1 MVPPFRHTADT
12 RHEIVIIPPDSPVIA
27 RNATG
32 QGMLR
37 AGRSGPE
44 RTIHDMAE
52 PHQHAV
58 DRAPGPVVG
67 VVVGLSYLA
76 LAQYIIWLN
85 DPVNA
90 GAGYWPAAG
99 ITLAALLLVPARR
112 WPWVLGAVVVA
123 EIGGSALH
131 GYPVA
136 ASAWWAAGNAA
147 EPLVAA
153 VVLRRLGRGSGRLS
167 PLHDLLA
174 FLACGVVLG
183 PLVGAVIG
191 SVGTHLEFGRPWPEV
206 AVKWAIGD
214 GLGVLVVAPLLLCW
228 REEAGPRRSRLEG
241 VALAVLVV
249 AAPFVAFRS
258 WSSEWDVVLPYV
270 VFPMLMWASV
280 RFGVR
285 GAAVTGFALA
295 EVASIG
301 TALGYGPF
309 HDAATADD
317 RRVAVLQV
325 FLGTALTAGLVIATF
340 VADSLRR
347 ARAYEHQ
354 RSAASALQAAVLPE
368 QLPEVPGVELAAR
381 YAPAFVDAS
390 LHVGGDWYDV
400 FALPSGATALAIGDV
415 AGHDLPAAVVMAQ
428 LRNGMRSLF
437 METED
442 AAHVLAALD
451 RQLALGGDG
460 VIATAICA
468 SYRDGVVTWANAGH
482 PPLLLA
488 AADGSVRLLE
498 DDPCPVLGIGDG
510 EHRTHTVALA
520 PGDVLVGFTDG
531 LVEHRSWPLGEA
543 LDSLVSLV
551 ERTPTREPDAL
562 CSVLLEQGL
571 GGRRREDDVCVL
583 VARRT

>member
-1 MVPPFRHTADT
+1 MAEAEQDA
-12 RHEIVIIPPDSPVIA
+12 ID
-27 RNATG
+27 
-32 QGMLR
+32 R
-37 AGRSGPE
+37 ASGPL
-44 RTIHDMAE
+44 
-52 PHQHAV
+52 
-58 DRAPGPVVG
+58 VG
-67 VVVGLSYLA
+67 AVVGLSYLA
-76 LAQYIIWLN
+76 LAQYVIWLN

-99 ITLAALLLVPARR
+99 ITLAALLLVPVRR
-112 WPWVLGAVVVA
+112 WGWVLGAVVAA
-123 EIGGSALH
+123 EIGGGALH

-136 ASAWWAAGNAA
+136 ASAWWAAGNAT
-147 EPLVAA
+147 EPVVAA
-153 VVLRRLGRGSGRLS
+153 LLLRRLGRGSGRLS
-167 PLHDLLA
+167 PLPDLGA
-174 FLACGVVLG
+174 FLACGVVVG
-183 PLVGAVIG
+183 PLVGATIG
-191 SVGTHLEFGRPWPEV
+191 SIGTALEFGRPWSEV
-206 AVKWAIGD
+206 VLKWAIGD
-214 GLGVLVVAPLLLCW
+214 GLGVLVVAPLLVCW

-249 AAPFVAFRS
+249 AVPLLAFRS
-258 WSSEWDVVLPYV
+258 WSEAWDVVLPYV

-295 EVASIG
+295 EVANIG

-309 HDAATADD
+309 HAAASADD

-354 RSAASALQAAVLPE
+354 RSAAAALQAAVLPE
-368 QLPEVPGVELAAR
+368 QLPSVPGVELAAR

-400 FALPSGATALAIGDV
+400 FTLPSGATALAVGDV
-415 AGHDLPAAVVMAQ
+415 AGHDLQAAVVMAQ

-437 METED
+437 IETED
-442 AAHVLAALD
+442 AAHVLSALD
-451 RQLALGGDG
+451 RQLALAGDG

-488 AADGSVRLLE
+488 SAADGSVRLLD
-498 DDPCPVLGIGDG
+498 DDPRPVLGIGDS
-510 EHRTHTVALA
+510 EYRAQSVALA

-531 LVEHRSWPLGEA
+531 LVEHRSWPLSEA
-543 LDSLVSLV
+543 FAALVSLV
-551 ERTPTREPDAL
+551 GHAPSRDPEAL
-562 CSVLLEQGL
+562 CAVLLEHGL

>member
-1 MVPPFRHTADT
+1 
-12 RHEIVIIPPDSPVIA
+12 
-27 RNATG
+27 
-32 QGMLR
+32 
-37 AGRSGPE
+37 
-44 RTIHDMAE
+44 MAE